1 MKAFFLAVFI
11 IACAKAVT
19 EVPSSLLGTWNYT
32 STTCC
37 ANADKAFCCLQS
49 VRFATASNTSLLAT
63 FTGMNSDSCSG
74 GSGEYEAS
82 DVEVEDSNS
91 IVNFDLTLEG
101 SGIPVME
108 FDFTLSNGDT
118 LTLYSPNAD
127 CAITFTKRADL
138 MKATFVAVTAVIAV
152 AMIV

>member
-1 MKAFFLAVFI
+1 MKALFLAALI

-37 ANADKAFCCLQS
+37 TNADKAFCCLQS
-49 VRFATASNTSLLAT
+49 VNFATGSNANLLAT

-74 GSGEYEAS
+74 GSGVYEAS
-82 DVEVEDSNS
+82 DVDVEDSNS
-91 IVNFDLTLEG
+91 ILNFDLTLEE
-101 SGIPVME
+101 SGVPFME
-108 FDFTLSNGDT
+108 FDFALSNGDT

-127 CAITFTKRADL
+127 CTITLTKSAGL
-138 MKATFVAVTAVIAV
+138 MKATFVAAIAVIAAIMLV
-152 AMIV
+152 